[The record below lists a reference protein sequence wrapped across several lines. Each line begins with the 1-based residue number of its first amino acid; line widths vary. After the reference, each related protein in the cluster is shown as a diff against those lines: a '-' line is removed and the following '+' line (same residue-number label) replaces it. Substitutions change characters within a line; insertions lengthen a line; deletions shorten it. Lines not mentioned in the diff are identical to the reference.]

1 MSLLVVALQR
11 PLRARRV
18 LALGA
23 VVLLVHLLDVILEVL
38 ALPRGVG
45 TLLATALEPRVT
57 GLYIQMGLI
66 DTQIDWESHFGCDAI
81 QGDSFAMMR
90 HGLS

>member
-45 TLLATALEPRVT
+45 TLLATALESGRALEYYQV
-57 GLYIQMGLI
+57 
-66 DTQIDWESHFGCDAI
+66 
-81 QGDSFAMMR
+81 MR
-90 HGLS
+90 LL